1 MLQRSPHAGVLEVSE
16 VSEVSEVHFGGVNIL
31 FAEKEC
37 L

>member
-1 MLQRSPHAGVLEVSE
+1 MLQRSPHAGVLE